1 MAKPIILCVDD
12 DAQVLRALREELRAG
27 YGGELT
33 VEIALGSEAAIRL
46 AQQLTLEGGTV
57 QLVLAELHLL
67 GLGCEQVIGALRQI
81 HSATRCVLITNGS
94 REDKLASLLN
104 RTAVDFILPKPWP
117 SPHLLEAVAEALSR
131 YERERSTSERLDLI
145 ETLEVG
151 VLALARAPDEAQLCT
166 SLLEIAADYAAADG
180 GAVVSRDGEHW
191 RTVSGL
197 GVLAGDAPWLKDA
210 LAHEAFEAV
219 VAEGGWRAFEL
230 SDTAH
235 ALQTV
240 SSSVLTFVQRVS
252 GAADGQHVLILR
264 TSARSFH
271 RSPGAFASRLAV
283 VAEPLLK
290 RAKELAAIEEGLA
303 STQADEDS
311 YRQQLAEHETA
322 LREVKRALDAA
333 IQDHSAA
340 LTSQACEL
348 NAQHERELASQASD
362 LAQLKERLEAASQ
375 DHAST
380 LSRQTAELTAQ
391 HERQLANLAADIAQL
406 QESYETAT
414 ADAAELTRS
423 YHAALGRERE
433 HRALHQAE
441 LAERD
446 RAIAEAAQ
454 REQALDAQLQASKLK
469 QAELDN
475 SMAEQTETMSA
486 IQESD
491 QGERGRL
498 QEQVAQ
504 LSEQLQQAKE
514 QFTRLNEAAV
524 RSAAE
529 HSVRQAEWQI
539 TSAAHARELA
549 AVQERVEEEHSEMRN
564 QILGLTAQLQ
574 GAGRSGSQES
584 TVQREQMQAF
594 ALKLAE
600 AEGQLEAMYRHAAA
614 AQSLTLITP
623 EALQQQFPISV
634 AAMLPARPVLRHL
647 IWTKSVNDSLLVAVG
662 SVGTGIAA
670 VQHLAWL
677 QATLNRISAPPS
689 PHDSPSPDE
698 LIDLVVAEWQGE
710 FSGVE
715 LPSLGLC
722 QIDAERLV
730 LTYRGLQSQLLL
742 IRGGASILLD
752 SAQAAEHGGLVLEA
766 EDRFVLAPIDP
777 FAQPNKRALADLV
790 ELATQM
796 AKLSAKERSARL
808 LAHLRTAAGEAVDLG
823 GAAVLLEV

>member
-33 VEIALGSEAAIRL
+33 VEIALGSEAAIRM
-46 AQQLTLEGGTV
+46 AQQLTLEGGTI
-57 QLVLAELHLL
+57 QLVLAELHML

-81 HSATRCVLITNGS
+81 HPATRCVLITNGA

-104 RTAVDFILPKPWP
+104 RTAVDFILPKPWSGP
-117 SPHLLEAVAEALSR
+117 QLLEAVAEALSR

-166 SLLEIAADYAAADG
+166 SLLEIAADYTAADG
-180 GAVVSRDGEHW
+180 GAVVARDGEHW

-197 GVLAGDAPWLKDA
+197 GVLAGDAPWLNDA

-230 SDTAH
+230 GDAAPT
-235 ALQTV
+235 LQL
-240 SSSVLTFVQRVS
+240 SGSVLTFVQRVS

-333 IQDHSAA
+333 IQDHAAA
-340 LTSQACEL
+340 LTSQASEL
-348 NAQHERELASQASD
+348 NAHHERELASKASD
-362 LAQLKERLEAASQ
+362 LAQLKERFEAASQ
-375 DHAST
+375 DHAAT

-423 YHAALGRERE
+423 YHTALARERE

-441 LAERD
+441 LAERE
-446 RAIAEAAQ
+446 RALAEAAE

-475 SMAEQTETMSA
+475 SMAEQTESMSA
-486 IQESD
+486 LQQSD

-504 LSEQLQQAKE
+504 LSEQLQQATE
-514 QFTRLNEAAV
+514 QLTLLNEAAV
-524 RSAAE
+524 HSAAE
-529 HSVRQAEWQI
+529 HSVRQAEWQAAV
-539 TSAAHARELA
+539 AAHERELA

-614 AQSLTLITP
+614 AQSLTLTTP

-634 AAMLPARPVLRHL
+634 AGMLPARPVLRHL

-698 LIDLVVAEWQGE
+698 MIGMVVAEWQGE

-742 IRGGASILLD
+742 IRGGASIQLD